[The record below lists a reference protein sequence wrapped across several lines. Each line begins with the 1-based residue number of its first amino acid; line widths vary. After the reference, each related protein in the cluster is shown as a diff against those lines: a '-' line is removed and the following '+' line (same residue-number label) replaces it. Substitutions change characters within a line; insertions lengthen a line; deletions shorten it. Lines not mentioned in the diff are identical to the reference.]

1 MHKLL
6 NVYQK
11 GSVENYLKGTYLVLK
26 GVRCSSAHFK
36 SETSI
41 SHRAASVNLINN
53 PSHQVRKVKGVLCKI
68 GASVRCWM
76 DVPDLKCAREH
87 CTPLSTGYVPLSEGV

>member
-1 MHKLL
+1 MFPKREH
-6 NVYQK
+6 
-11 GSVENYLKGTYLVLK
+11 KGTYLVLK
-26 GVRCSSAHFK
+26 GVRCSSTHFR

-41 SHRAASVNLINN
+41 SHLAAVVNLIQN

-76 DVPDLKCAREH
+76 DVSDLKCAREH
-87 CTPLSTGYVPLSEGV
+87 RTLLSTGNISSAQRGTVLTCIF